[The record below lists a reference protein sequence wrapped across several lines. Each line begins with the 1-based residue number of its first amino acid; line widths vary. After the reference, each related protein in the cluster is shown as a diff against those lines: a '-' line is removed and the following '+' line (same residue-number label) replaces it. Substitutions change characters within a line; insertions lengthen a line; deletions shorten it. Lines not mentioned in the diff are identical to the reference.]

1 MLLKLDLLSPI
12 MLELLLLV
20 VRLFLLCPKLLL
32 LEFGP
37 QLLLL
42 THGTQRT
49 PGVLASASAS
59 ALGGVWGLARVVR
72 LAGVAH
78 PASVDPASVLA
89 PGGCPSE
96 GGRCLCCR
104 SVQ

>member
-42 THGTQRT
+42 TLFLLSFMLLLPQWTTFSSSPLVFRKARTCKHGYLNKQNI
-49 PGVLASASAS
+49 
-59 ALGGVWGLARVVR
+59 
-72 LAGVAH
+72 
-78 PASVDPASVLA
+78 
-89 PGGCPSE
+89 
-96 GGRCLCCR
+96 
-104 SVQ
+104 

>member
-42 THGTQRT
+42 TLFLLSFMLLLPQWTSFSSSPPEFRKARTCKHGYLNKQNI
-49 PGVLASASAS
+49 
-59 ALGGVWGLARVVR
+59 
-72 LAGVAH
+72 
-78 PASVDPASVLA
+78 
-89 PGGCPSE
+89 
-96 GGRCLCCR
+96 
-104 SVQ
+104 

>member
-42 THGTQRT
+42 TLFLLSFMLLLPQ
-49 PGVLASASAS
+49 
-59 ALGGVWGLARVVR
+59 
-72 LAGVAH
+72 
-78 PASVDPASVLA
+78 
-89 PGGCPSE
+89 
-96 GGRCLCCR
+96 
-104 SVQ
+104 